1 VNKTVKTI
9 KLDKNDLVTSTKP
22 NPKISNANNMTLPIP
37 KLCETTSST
46 VTRKVP
52 VSNAAVERF
61 FSCLGRVKTSQ
72 RSSLRQA
79 TLQNTL
85 LILVSGKPLD
95 SYDPHTA
102 ICTWEEAKN
111 RRPNQRQRKKYKE
124 RRKKRHF
131 GMKDVSTSETS
142 DDSDNELQYGEN
154 SAEERISAL
163 GGVEL
168 FSSTSDSEDD
178 L

>member
-1 VNKTVKTI
+1 
-9 KLDKNDLVTSTKP
+9 LD
-22 NPKISNANNMTLPIP
+22 
-37 KLCETTSST
+37 C
-46 VTRKVP
+46 
-52 VSNAAVERF
+52 
-61 FSCLGRVKTSQ
+61 
-72 RSSLRQA
+72 
-79 TLQNTL
+79 
-85 LILVSGKPLD
+85 
-95 SYDPHTA
+95 YDPHTA

-131 GMKDVSTSETS
+131 GMKDVFTSETS

-154 SAEERISAL
+154 SSEERISAL